1 MYFPILKR
9 GSLQKVFE
17 LIHRDIRDLE
27 ILSNDD
33 LDLLKTKTKKT
44 ALFSFRQYNK
54 NPLQNFYKRELAA
67 LTNLSTNKDS
77 VIQQSDKVNSQWAK
91 KILKTYFKK

>member
-9 GSLQKVFE
+9 SSLQKVFE

-54 NPLQNFYKRELAA
+54 NPQQTLFKEELAA
-67 LTNLSTNKDS
+67 VTSLSKNKYI
-77 VIQQSDKVNSQWAK
+77 VI
-91 KILKTYFKK
+91 